1 MSEKSLCAF
10 IESKVNRS
18 IAEEQLVY
26 VMNFANTKIDDYNRS
41 KWSTIKFITTI
52 LLAIIAGYFALLNYI
67 NNIHMNMIVA
77 YRTKS
82 EENFD
87 YYYELIDSLNIVES
101 EFMNTAMILIKIYV
115 FIVLGIIVY
124 NYIKRKKWRVLHN
137 EALME
142 YLSRAKKND

>member
-1 MSEKSLCAF
+1 
-10 IESKVNRS
+10 
-18 IAEEQLVY
+18 
-26 VMNFANTKIDDYNRS
+26 
-41 KWSTIKFITTI
+41 
-52 LLAIIAGYFALLNYI
+52 
-67 NNIHMNMIVA
+67 MNMIVA
-77 YRTKS
+77 YRIKS